1 VNLVK
6 IAAAAPFL
14 AGTEMQ
20 KQHLFAVLDDE
31 LPRFKIILLK
41 EVYSNGFQHT
51 LTPYM
56 PSSDENFELN
66 WARARDTDTNL
77 QKMRLSNGNLFLW
90 RTPWTVFHK
99 NVWLPILDS
108 NDRAR
113 LPGQFM
119 YTGSSNPSRILAQ
132 QQMRASMMSQLYG
145 TLLSSAAPKPSA
157 APNPSSQS
165 IPSFVVNIMKQDA
178 IRNKAECPIS
188 METITEATNISLTS
202 CYHIFET
209 GSLKN
214 WLERSNAC
222 PVCKT
227 PVAFTQSCKN

>member
-1 VNLVK
+1 
-6 IAAAAPFL
+6 
-14 AGTEMQ
+14 MQ
-20 KQHLFAVLDDE
+20 SKQHLFAVLDDDCVPIR
-31 LPRFKIILLK
+31 LSIICLK
-41 EVYSNGFQHT
+41 ERQYNGSFIHT
-51 LTPYM
+51 LTDHPRTDEDPY
-56 PSSDENFELN
+56 SLK
-66 WARARDTDTNL
+66 WAIARDRDTNL
-77 QKMRLSNGNLFLW
+77 QELTLSNEKIFLW
-90 RTPWTVFHK
+90 RTPWTVYYK

-108 NDRAR
+108 NKRER
-113 LPGQFM
+113 LPVRRDYVGEGHSQ
-119 YTGSSNPSRILAQ
+119 RILEQKMLRTRMISENRLAYPHVVSSPPVPAAQ
-132 QQMRASMMSQLYG
+132 
-145 TLLSSAAPKPSA
+145 
-157 APNPSSQS
+157 

-188 METITEATNISLTS
+188 MEAITEATNISLTS